1 MIIFLISLL
10 LLIILNFIVLFLSKD
25 ANVYQL
31 FLDLEKIKI
40 VNEFDEIF
48 IILVISIS
56 VSMMTM
62 LLLFIFKPFIDVYLL
77 HYFRYSFYFLI
88 SLLSSSTIYIV
99 FRIYGY
105 SRFYLLLYLL
115 IGSSILYISEK
126 IR

>member
-77 HYFRYSFYFLI
+77 H
-88 SLLSSSTIYIV
+88 
-99 FRIYGY
+99 
-105 SRFYLLLYLL
+105 
-115 IGSSILYISEK
+115 
-126 IR
+126 